1 MVLQKNKKT
10 HPDPAVQSPQ
20 QNKSFTLLG
29 GEQHTISLKAHK
41 KIYCSRAKETE
52 KSHLLLGVGQ
62 EFLLDQ
68 NHLLEGT
75 GALGP
80 RDIAPVRN
88 LLMRMTGNA
97 LPLPNPSYAQSK
109 KQQVTAIEY
118 CRETL
123 ESVERDSP
131 KGNPKEKTET

>member
-1 MVLQKNKKT
+1 MVLQKDKKT

-29 GEQHTISLKAHK
+29 GEQHTITLKAQK
-41 KIYCSRAKETE
+41 KIYCSRTKETE

-62 EFLLDQ
+62 EYLLDQ

-75 GALGP
+75 EALRP
-80 RDIAPVRN
+80 RDIARQK
-88 LLMRMTGNA
+88 
-97 LPLPNPSYAQSK
+97 PSNENDRECLASAQPFYDQSN

-118 CRETL
+118 C
-123 ESVERDSP
+123 
-131 KGNPKEKTET
+131 